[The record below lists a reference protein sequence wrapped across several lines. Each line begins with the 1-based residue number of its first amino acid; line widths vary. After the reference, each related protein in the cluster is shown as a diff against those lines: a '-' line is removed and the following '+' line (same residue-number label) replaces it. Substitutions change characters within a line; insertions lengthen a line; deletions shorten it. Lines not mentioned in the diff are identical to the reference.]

1 MSVALA
7 AVSALC
13 LVNLA
18 LLFAVIR
25 KVRLLGERVDKV
37 PVMAPAAL
45 LPVGSQVPEFTAVT
59 TNGESR
65 SLADLAGSRSVVG
78 FFSPNC
84 QPCQVQVPQFIE
96 FAKALPGGVGHAFAV
111 VVGEGTAAAGLAA
124 ELDGAAAVVITPA
137 RGPLIAAF
145 SVRGFPAFYLV
156 DPDGRIEARGMG
168 IQALGSPVPA

>member
-7 AVSALC
+7 AVGGLC

-25 KVRLLGERVDKV
+25 KVRVLGERVDKV

-45 LPVGSQVPEFTAVT
+45 LPVGSPAPEFTAIT
-59 TNGESR
+59 TNGDSR

-84 QPCQVQVPQFIE
+84 PPCRIQVPEFID
-96 FAKALPGGVGHAFAV
+96 FAAALPGGGRQSLAV
-111 VVGEGTAAAGLAA
+111 VVGEGEAATGLAA
-124 ELDGAAAVVITPA
+124 ELDGAAAVVITP
-137 RGPLIAAF
+137 RMSPLTAAF

-156 DPDGRIEARGMG
+156 GPGGRIEAQGMA
-168 IQALGSPVPA
+168 IQALASSVLA